1 MNVEPLC
8 AGRSDGESARRR
20 SDAVLDPVTAGA
32 DRVAAGSAGGAPRSR
47 WAVAGRV
54 RAGKP
59 RCDRDNRR
67 AMNPTAPP
75 RPSRPQGLALL
86 LGWRRALVTVG
97 VATLIGLLF
106 STFWKTSIA
115 GLFVRLI
122 GVALLAMLAFGLVE
136 QWPRRPPRWLPRL
149 LPRWVV
155 QVVAVALTV
164 PLSVVIIYIASTPA
178 GAPPFWTNQDRLG
191 GFGTI
196 TFTGLLLAP
205 WVALGA
211 LVRQREAFAREQALG
226 FELERSELERRA
238 LDARMR
244 LLQAQVQP
252 HFLFNTLANVRAL
265 VNAGSP
271 RAPAVL
277 DSLIDYL
284 RAAVPRLDEPAC
296 TLAQEV
302 PLVRAYLELMQ
313 MRLPDRLQFTL
324 DIDEAALP
332 LRCPPL
338 TLLTLVENAVRHG
351 IDPAEDGGR
360 IEVVVALRD
369 GRCCIG
375 VCDSGVGLRDT
386 GRGAGIGLSS
396 LRERLQLA
404 FGPQA
409 QLRIAAHEPRGVR
422 AEVEFPVPTS

>member
-1 MNVEPLC
+1 MN
-8 AGRSDGESARRR
+8 
-20 SDAVLDPVTAGA
+20 TAA
-32 DRVAAGSAGGAPRSR
+32 L
-47 WAVAGRV
+47 
-54 RAGKP
+54 
-59 RCDRDNRR
+59 
-67 AMNPTAPP
+67 P
-75 RPSRPQGLALL
+75 RPRGLALL
-86 LGWRRALVTVG
+86 LGWRRLLVTLG

-106 STFWKTSIA
+106 STFWQSSIA

-122 GVALLAMLAFGLVE
+122 GVALLAMLAFGVVE
-136 QWPRRPPRWLPRL
+136 QWPRRLPRWLPRWPL
-149 LPRWVV
+149 
-155 QVVAVALTV
+155 QVVAVAITV
-164 PLSVVIIYIASTPA
+164 PLSVFVIYVASTEA
-178 GAPPFWTNQDRLG
+178 GAPPFWKNQLRLG
-191 GFGTI
+191 GFGMI

-211 LVRQREAFAREQALG
+211 LVRQREAFAREQALA

-296 TLAQEV
+296 TLEHEV
-302 PLVRAYLELMQ
+302 QLVRAYLELMQ
-313 MRLPDRLQFTL
+313 MRLPDRLQFAL
-324 DIDEAALP
+324 DIDDAALP

-360 IEVVVALRD
+360 IDVTVRLRE
-369 GRCCIG
+369 GRCRIA
-375 VCDSGVGLRDT
+375 VSDSGVGLREAS
-386 GRGAGIGLSS
+386 GHPGIGLAG

-409 QLRIAAHEPRGVR
+409 QLRIAAREPRGVR
-422 AEVEFPVPTS
+422 AEIEFPVPETGP

>member
-1 MNVEPLC
+1 MT
-8 AGRSDGESARRR
+8 SA
-20 SDAVLDPVTAGA
+20 
-32 DRVAAGSAGGAPRSR
+32 
-47 WAVAGRV
+47 
-54 RAGKP
+54 
-59 RCDRDNRR
+59 
-67 AMNPTAPP
+67 APP
-75 RPSRPQGLALL
+75 RARGLALL
-86 LGWRRALVTVG
+86 LGWRRVLVALGAAAFV
-97 VATLIGLLF
+97 GLLF
-106 STFWKTSIA
+106 STFWTTSIA

-122 GVALLAMLAFGLVE
+122 GVALLALLAFGVVE
-136 QWPRRPPRWLPRL
+136 QWPRRLPRWLPRWPL
-149 LPRWVV
+149 
-155 QVVAVALTV
+155 QVLAVALTV
-164 PLSVVIIYIASTPA
+164 PVSVFAIYMASTPA
-178 GAPPFWTNQDRLG
+178 GAPPFWQNEARLS
-191 GFGTI
+191 GFGMI
-196 TFTGLLLAP
+196 NFAGLLLAP
-205 WVALGA
+205 WVALVA
-211 LVRQREAFAREQALG
+211 LVRQREAFAREQALA

-271 RAPAVL
+271 RASAVL

-284 RAAVPRLDEPAC
+284 RAAVPRLDEPTC

-302 PLVRAYLELMQ
+302 QLVRAYLELMQ

-324 DIDEAALP
+324 DIDDAALP

-360 IEVVVALRD
+360 IEVVVQRRD
-369 GRCCIG
+369 GRCFIG

-386 GRGAGIGLSS
+386 AHPGVGLAG

-409 QLRIAAHEPRGVR
+409 QLRIAARAPRGVR
-422 AEVEFPVPTS
+422 AEVEFPVTAEPGP

>member
-1 MNVEPLC
+1 
-8 AGRSDGESARRR
+8 
-20 SDAVLDPVTAGA
+20 
-32 DRVAAGSAGGAPRSR
+32 
-47 WAVAGRV
+47 
-54 RAGKP
+54 
-59 RCDRDNRR
+59 
-67 AMNPTAPP
+67 
-75 RPSRPQGLALL
+75 LALL
-86 LGWRRALVTVG
+86 LGWRRLLVTLG
-97 VATLIGLLF
+97 VAMLIGLLF

-115 GLFVRLI
+115 GLFVRVI

-136 QWPRRPPRWLPRL
+136 QWPRRLPRWLPRWPL
-149 LPRWVV
+149 
-155 QVVAVALTV
+155 QVAAVALTV
-164 PLSVVIIYIASTPA
+164 PISVAAIYIGSTPA
-178 GAPPFWTNQDRLG
+178 GAPPFWQNQDRLG

-205 WVALGA
+205 WIALGA
-211 LVRQREAFAREQALG
+211 LVRQREAFAREQALA

-238 LDARMR
+238 LDARMH

-271 RAPAVL
+271 RASAVL

-296 TLAQEV
+296 TLAQELQ
-302 PLVRAYLELMQ
+302 LVRAYLELMQ

-360 IEVVVALRD
+360 IDVAVKLRE
-369 GRCCIG
+369 GRGFIE
-375 VCDSGVGLRDT
+375 VCDSGVGLRDDAPRSAGT
-386 GRGAGIGLSS
+386 GLAG

-404 FGPQA
+404 FGPEA
-409 QLRIAAHEPRGVR
+409 TLRIAAHEPRGVR
-422 AEVEFPVPTS
+422 AEVEFPVPGS

>member
-1 MNVEPLC
+1 MN
-8 AGRSDGESARRR
+8 S
-20 SDAVLDPVTAGA
+20 TAL
-32 DRVAAGSAGGAPRSR
+32 
-47 WAVAGRV
+47 
-54 RAGKP
+54 
-59 RCDRDNRR
+59 
-67 AMNPTAPP
+67 P
-75 RPSRPQGLALL
+75 RPRGLALL
-86 LGWRRALVTVG
+86 LGWRRMLVTVG
-97 VATLIGLLF
+97 VSTLIGLIF
-106 STFWKTSIA
+106 STFWKTSIP

-136 QWPRRPPRWLPRL
+136 QWPRQ
-149 LPRWVV
+149 LPRWFPIWLRRWVL
-155 QVVAVALTV
+155 QVVAVALTM
-164 PLSVVIIYIASTPA
+164 PLSVAVVYIASTPA
-178 GAPPFWTNQDRLG
+178 GAPPFWTNADRMG
-191 GFGTI
+191 GFGMI

-205 WVALGA
+205 WIAMGA
-211 LVRQREAFAREQALG
+211 LVRQHEAFVREQALA
-226 FELERSELERRA
+226 FELERSELEHRA

-277 DSLIDYL
+277 DSLIEYL

-324 DIDEAALP
+324 DIDAAALP

-351 IDPAEDGGR
+351 IDPAEEGGR

-369 GRCCIG
+369 ERCCIA

-386 GRGAGIGLSS
+386 GRSAGIGLAG

-404 FGPQA
+404 YGPHA

-422 AEVEFPVPTS
+422 ADIEFPVPTS